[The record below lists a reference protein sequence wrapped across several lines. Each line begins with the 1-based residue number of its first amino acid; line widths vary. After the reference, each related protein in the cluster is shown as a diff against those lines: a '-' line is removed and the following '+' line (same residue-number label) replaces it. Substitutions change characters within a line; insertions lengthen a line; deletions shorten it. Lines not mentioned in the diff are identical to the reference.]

1 MRQIPQQ
8 KAAAAAREA
17 VAGRVQPGAAGQAQ
31 MAAEVAAARQALQA
45 QPDLLPGQALAA
57 AGQVRPTAQALLQR
71 TSAQAPERT
80 MNMLNAQDA
89 GSTEPACRDCWWY
102 RSNRRPCGP

>member
-1 MRQIPQQ
+1 
-8 KAAAAAREA
+8 
-17 VAGRVQPGAAGQAQ
+17 

-89 GSTEPACRDCWWY
+89 ERLNQLAVQLLVVQIKPPPV
-102 RSNRRPCGP
+102 RPVKKRGAY